1 MTEPSPFLAGVR
13 ARCPRCGEGALFSGF
28 LKVAD
33 RCDACGLDYSAEDAG
48 DGPAVFIMFLV
59 GLIVVPLAL
68 VLELAAAPPVWLH
81 LILWLP
87 LSLALCLAFLRPFKA
102 TLFALQY
109 RHKASEARLDEDGE
123 P

>member
-1 MTEPSPFLAGVR
+1 M
-13 ARCPRCGEGALFSGF
+13 FSGF

-48 DGPAVFIMFLV
+48 DGPAVFIIFLV

-68 VLELAAAPPVWLH
+68 VLELAAAPPIWLH

-87 LSLALCLAFLRPFKA
+87 LSLALCLVFLRPFKA
-102 TLFALQY
+102 TLFALQH

>member
-1 MTEPSPFLAGVR
+1 M
-13 ARCPRCGEGALFSGF
+13 FSGF

-68 VLELAAAPPVWLH
+68 VLELAAAPPIWLH

-102 TLFALQY
+102 TLFALQH
-109 RHKASEARLDEDGE
+109 RHKAQEARLDEDGE